1 MLLKDEAGLSQSS
14 SSPSSSSGFDV
25 WCVHCNDYYGRLLII
40 FTSFIGKS
48 LTQYY
53 IIICTVVDDDDDGD
67 EEQQQQQKQ
76 CKNSIDPLEI
86 LNGGLWRLAGW
97 LIELFCNA
105 TPRRDM

>member
-1 MLLKDEAGLSQSS
+1 MLLKVEAGLSKSS
-14 SSPSSSSGFDV
+14 SSPSFDV

-53 IIICTVVDDDDDGD
+53 IIIICTVVDDDDDGD

-86 LNGGLWRLAGW
+86 LNGGLVEAGSLNCFAMPHHVEICSW
-97 LIELFCNA
+97 V
-105 TPRRDM
+105 T